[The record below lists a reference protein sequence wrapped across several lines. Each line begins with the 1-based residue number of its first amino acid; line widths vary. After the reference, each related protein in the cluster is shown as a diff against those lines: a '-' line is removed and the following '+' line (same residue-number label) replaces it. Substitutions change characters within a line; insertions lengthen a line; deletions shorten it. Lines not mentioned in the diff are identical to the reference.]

1 MVTYEKI
8 SFVFV
13 TEITKS
19 GYGILSY
26 KLLYLITEK
35 ETLGAKFFVL
45 RVMPGI
51 CGSL

>member
-1 MVTYEKI
+1 MDTYENI

-26 KLLYLITEK
+26 KLLFLITLKKTME
-35 ETLGAKFFVL
+35 AKFFVL
-45 RVMPGI
+45 RMMPGI
-51 CGSL
+51 YESP